1 MWLDATDL
9 FHKHLVLCIIVLKET
24 YKHAYMHYSKRKG
37 TTYEYATYL
46 HFTIYI
52 IAAAAALLVHPQ

>member
-1 MWLDATDL
+1 MHT
-9 FHKHLVLCIIVLKET
+9 CIIQKG
-24 YKHAYMHYSKRKG
+24 KG

>member
-1 MWLDATDL
+1 
-9 FHKHLVLCIIVLKET
+9 
-24 YKHAYMHYSKRKG
+24 MHYSKRKG

-52 IAAAAALLVHPQ
+52 IAAAVALLVHPQ

>member
-1 MWLDATDL
+1 MHT
-9 FHKHLVLCIIVLKET
+9 CIIQKE
-24 YKHAYMHYSKRKG
+24 KKMAHQRRKG